1 MPLGY
6 GPSPGPRQSAQGSP
20 LSGWDAVK
28 STTYT
33 VAFQAPKAQ
42 LATFLPGSCFR
53 IESPGD
59 ISTASVSFTRLEN
72 LPWLAG
78 HGYNYCGLYIHNV
91 VCRGTEEEVSG
102 KYLSVLFENR
112 ADPITSGR
120 EELGFAKVY
129 ATIDEHIDAQHA
141 GDVTIQLGWEGAVFG
156 EIRIPGT
163 AAKQDST
170 PTETIEKAAFQPC
183 NILHYKYIPRTGC
196 PGVADVE
203 YPTVSPVPSMSTA
216 SVEDA
221 FYTSGPHVCF
231 KDLGFAKLP
240 TLHHIAAKLAGI
252 EVLEILG
259 AQTVVAMG
267 GSDYGSQRPI
277 LV

>member
-6 GPSPGPRQSAQGSP
+6 GPSPGPRQSARGSP

-28 STTYT
+28 STSYT

-42 LATFLPGSCFR
+42 LATLLPASCFE

-59 ISTASVSFTRLEN
+59 VSTASVSFTRLEN

-78 HGYNYCGLYIHNV
+78 HGYNYCGLYIHDV
-91 VCRGTEEEVSG
+91 VCHGSEEEASG

-129 ATIDEHIDAQHA
+129 ATIDEHIHAQREGA
-141 GDVTIQLGWEGAVFG
+141 VTIQLGWEGTVFG
-156 EIRIPGT
+156 EIRVPGT
-163 AAKQDST
+163 RAKQRST
-170 PTETIEKAAFQPC
+170 PTETTGRPAFQPC
-183 NILHYKYIPRTGC
+183 NILHYKYIPRTGS

-203 YPTVSPVPSMSTA
+203 YPTVSPVPPTSAA
-216 SVEDA
+216 SVEDS
-221 FYTSGPHVCF
+221 FYTTGPQVRF
-231 KDLGFAKLP
+231 EDLGFEKLP

-259 AQTVVAMG
+259 AQTVVARG
-267 GSDYGSQRPI
+267 GSDFGSQRPI